1 MGHDYRKKC
10 DKGRDAGGF
19 AAIPWTVLDA
29 PAYARLS
36 HPAKC
41 LLLEFARQFVRDNN
55 GKLLCSMAH
64 LRPRGW
70 KSADVVHR
78 AKSELLEAGFI
89 FETCKGQRPN
99 RASWYAITW
108 RTLDRH
114 HGYDYGAV
122 ESFERGAYR
131 KNASLS
137 PSPGIERAPIVPSP
151 GIEKAPPIPS
161 PGAMKA
167 TFASLS
173 IPSPGNHLEKPST
186 EGKVTAPTDQQ
197 KAHETLS
204 GLWKAIGANP
214 AKLWHLSADGP
225 AIGVSASVHCIA

>member
-1 MGHDYRKKC
+1 MGRDYRKKG
-10 DKGRDAGGF
+10 DAGRDGGGF
-19 AAIPWTVLDA
+19 AAIPWAVFDS
-29 PAYARLS
+29 PAYARLG
-36 HPAKC
+36 HPAKA

-78 AKSELLEAGFI
+78 AKSELLAAGFI

-108 RTLDRH
+108 RALDRN
-114 HGYDYGAV
+114 HGYDHGAV

-131 KNASLS
+131 KNASLI
-137 PSPGIERAPIVPSP
+137 PSPGIEVTPIVPSP
-151 GIEKAPPIPS
+151 GIEKASPIPS

-167 TFASLS
+167 TFAPSS
-173 IPSPGNHLEKPST
+173 IPSPGNHLEKPSV
-186 EGKVTAPTDQQ
+186 GAQVTAPTAQQ
-197 KAHETLS
+197 TAHETLAR
-204 GLWKAIGANP
+204 LWQAIGGNH
-214 AKLWHLSADGP
+214 AKLWHLSANGP
-225 AIGVSASVHCIA
+225 AIGVSAPMHCAA